1 MDHEDKEIYERLAT
15 LEALA
20 EAGKEE
26 RAEIKNEMR
35 SVRNTVE
42 AMDKKLSRYEG
53 KLGGIFIVVAALGAL
68 IKWLWVDIKAFLG
81 RGN

>member
-1 MDHEDKEIYERLAT
+1 MEDHEKEVYERLAK
-15 LEALA
+15 LEVLA

-26 RAEIKNEMR
+26 RAEIREEMH
-35 SVRNTVE
+35 SVRTTVE

-68 IKWLWVDIKAFLG
+68 LKWLWVDLRNLLG
-81 RGN
+81 KGD